1 MHIAFLTPEYP
12 HQNLKA
18 SAGLGTSIRNL
29 AEGLSVQK
37 IQVTVFVYDQQKDVI
52 FNHQGITIHSIAKRK
67 FKFGGWFLYRNFLQR
82 YINKFIKEDKIDI
95 LEAPDWTGIT
105 AFSCFECPLIIRLHG
120 SDGYFCNLEN
130 RPQKAKNRLFEKSAL
145 RKADYIISVSKF
157 CADLTKS
164 IFSVKHE
171 IKVIPNGVD
180 TTIFTPNNKLEA
192 DYQLLYFGSIIRK
205 KGVLELAQIVN
216 LVFTREPK
224 AHLVLAGADV
234 KDIFTQRSTQELF
247 FQEIEPQYHKRIFF
261 KETLPYYE
269 IKDEIAKASVI
280 VLPSFAEAMPMTW
293 IEAMSMQKA
302 LVTSDIGWANEIMI
316 DGETGFTVD
325 PKNHSEYADR
335 ILELLQD
342 CALRKKMGAAARKRV
357 EAKFDMKHVV
367 DQNIIFYKKVI
378 QG

>member
-52 FNHQGITIHSIAKRK
+52 FNHQGITIHSVAKRK

-105 AFSCFECPLIIRLHG
+105 AFSSFECPLIIRLHG

-157 CADLTKS
+157 CADLTKI

-180 TTIFTPNNKLEA
+180 TTIFTLNNKLEA

-247 FQEIEPQYHKRIFF
+247 LQEIESQYHKRIFF
-261 KETLPYYE
+261 KETLPYNE

-316 DGETGFTVD
+316 DGETGFIVD

-342 CALRKKMGAAARKRV
+342 CALRKKVGAAARKRV